1 MCPVRAGGPLTGD
14 GWERIL
20 VVHQTGRTDAL
31 GSGAL
36 QPLEGCQFP

>member
-1 MCPVRAGGPLTGD
+1 MFVRAGGPLTGD

-31 GSGAL
+31 GGAL
-36 QPLEGCQFP
+36 QPLEGCQYP

>member
-1 MCPVRAGGPLTGD
+1 MCPVRAGGPLTDD

-31 GSGAL
+31 GGAL

>member
-1 MCPVRAGGPLTGD
+1 MFVRAGGPLTGD

-20 VVHQTGRTDAL
+20 VVHQRGRTDAL
-31 GSGAL
+31 GGAL

>member
-1 MCPVRAGGPLTGD
+1 MFVRAGGPLTGD

-31 GSGAL
+31 GGAL